1 MRQKRVISLFMVAL
15 AAAGWS
21 MSGQDRNARSVR
33 GTRSPVLGRNG
44 MICTSQPLATAAG
57 LRVLQQGG
65 NAVDAAVTAA
75 AVLTVVEP
83 MMTGIGGDVFAIVYR
98 SKTGEL
104 TGLNASGRSPYAMT
118 LEYLRKKGYAHMPQA
133 GADSV
138 TVPGALDGWNS
149 LLQRYGTISLAQAVA
164 PAIGYAENGFPV
176 SEIVANQWAAE
187 TSKLQADAAAAA
199 VYLPGGNPPGHGE
212 IVYNRNLAA
221 TYRKIAAG
229 GTRVFYEGEIGAA
242 IAAAIQAKG
251 GILTP
256 RDFAAHKSEW
266 VTPLRV
272 SYKGYDFCELPP
284 NGQGIVALEMLNI
297 LEGYDLRSWGH
308 NSAQYLHHLVEAKKL
323 AFADRDRF
331 VTDPE
336 FFKPPVQKLLS
347 KEYAAA
353 RRALIKAGA
362 AAPEYPPGAV
372 ENSDTVYLTVVDRD
386 HNAVSFI
393 NSLFSAF
400 GSGIVA
406 GDTGICLQNRG
417 SSFRMDDRSW
427 NRIEPHKRP
436 MHTIIPAMVLKEGK
450 PYFSFGVMGGDNQP
464 QAHVQVFLNLVEFG
478 MTVQE
483 AGEAPRF
490 RHSGGDLGLE
500 SEIGAAVRRLLTLW
514 GHRVVTMVDAYGG
527 YQGILIDPKTGVL
540 MGGSDPRKDGCAM
553 GW

>member
-1 MRQKRVISLFMVAL
+1 MMTKRLIPFFVLVTILGGV
-15 AAAGWS
+15 S
-21 MSGQDRNARSVR
+21 MSGQDRNAHSVR

-83 MMTGIGGDVFAIVYR
+83 MMTGVGGDAFAIVYWN
-98 SKTGEL
+98 KTGEL
-104 TGLNASGRSPYAMT
+104 SGLNASGRSPYGMT
-118 LEYLRKKGYAHMPQA
+118 LEYLRKKGYAHMPQTGVDA
-133 GADSV
+133 I

-149 LLQRYGTISLAQAVA
+149 LLQRYGTLSLAQALA
-164 PAIGYAENGFPV
+164 PAIEYAENGFAV
-176 SEIVANQWAAE
+176 SEIIANQWAE
-187 TSKLQADAAAAA
+187 QESKLKSDSHAAAT
-199 VYLPGGNPPGHGE
+199 YLPGGRPPGHGT
-212 IVYNRNLAA
+212 IAYNRNLAS
-221 TYRKIAAG
+221 TYKKIAAG
-229 GTRVFYEGEIGAA
+229 GTRVFYEGEVGAA
-242 IAAAIQAKG
+242 IVSAIQAKG
-251 GILTP
+251 GVLSAK
-256 RDFAAHKSEW
+256 DLAAHKSEW
-266 VTPLRV
+266 VAPLRV
-272 SYKGYDFCELPP
+272 NYKGYDFYELPP
-284 NGQGIVALEMLNI
+284 NGQGIAALEMLNI

-308 NSAQYLHHLVEAKKL
+308 NSADYLHHLVEAKKL

-336 FFKPPVQKLLS
+336 FVKAPVEKLLS
-347 KEYAAA
+347 KEYAAT
-353 RRALIKAGA
+353 RRALIKADTA
-362 AAPEYPPGAV
+362 AAEYPPGNA
-372 ENSDTVYLTVVDRD
+372 EHSDTIYLTVVDRD

-406 GDTGICLQNRG
+406 GETGICLQNRG

-436 MHTIIPAMVLKEGK
+436 MHTIIPAMVLKDGK

-464 QAHVQVFLNLVEFG
+464 QGHVQVFLNLVEFG

-483 AGEAPRF
+483 AGEAARF
-490 RHSGGDLGLE
+490 RHTGGDLGLE
-500 SEIGAAVRRLLTLW
+500 SEIGAGVRRQLSLR
-514 GHRVVTMVDAYGG
+514 GHRVVTMVDAFGG
-527 YQGILIDPKTGVL
+527 YQGIVIDPRTGVL
-540 MGGSDPRKDGCAM
+540 MGGSDPRKDGCAL